1 MAVMGSTLGL
11 SSVHNDLSL
20 FPKWF
25 NDYIVVG
32 GRSSIEARLKPGSW
46 IRRLTDDTVNE
57 RC

>member
-1 MAVMGSTLGL
+1 MAVMGSGVGL
-11 SSVHNDLSL
+11 SGVQNDLSL

-32 GRSSIEARLKPGSW
+32 GRSSIEARLKPGFW
-46 IRRLTDDTVNE
+46 IRRLTDDIVNE